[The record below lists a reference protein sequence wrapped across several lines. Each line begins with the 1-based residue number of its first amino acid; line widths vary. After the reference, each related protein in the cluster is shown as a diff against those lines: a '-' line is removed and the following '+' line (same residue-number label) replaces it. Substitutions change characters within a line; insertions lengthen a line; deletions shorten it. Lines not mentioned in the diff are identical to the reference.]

1 MKSVASQ
8 ARIVGIKISPKQCT
22 KWFDWLFKTCMW
34 HFLADFL
41 LIWLLLKKNYTNK
54 QSNQSGTKMLLYCW
68 PLPTQ
73 KINHLLWKKK
83 NHLLQKSQ
91 NTLALFHA
99 SNNRYYKVHKHTNNI
114 LQFGSPEKEEI
125 SCSSNAS
132 KLAQLHS
139 CEKIRNPVIQ
149 VIT

>member
-1 MKSVASQ
+1 M
-8 ARIVGIKISPKQCT
+8 
-22 KWFDWLFKTCMW
+22 FDWLFKTCMW

-41 LIWLLLKKNYTNK
+41 LIWLLLKKNYSNK
-54 QSNQSGTKMLLYCW
+54 QSNQSDTEMILYCW

-73 KINHLLWKKK
+73 KINHLLGKKK

-114 LQFGSPEKEEI
+114 LQFGTPEREEI
-125 SCSSNAS
+125 SCNPT
-132 KLAQLHS
+132 LQNLQLRKKT
-139 CEKIRNPVIQ
+139 KIFTPTSLRVPGYFMYWKSAGATPVY
-149 VIT
+149 V